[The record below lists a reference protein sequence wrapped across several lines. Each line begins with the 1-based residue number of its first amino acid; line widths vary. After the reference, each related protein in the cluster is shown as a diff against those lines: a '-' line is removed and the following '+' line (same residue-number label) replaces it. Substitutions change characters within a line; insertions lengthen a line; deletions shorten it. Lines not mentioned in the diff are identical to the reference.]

1 MLEKLPSTIEC
12 NMYKQ
17 PPENKLQIQVKCIGF
32 SKLQALGKPSRN
44 IYVYTVCN
52 RAFRVLFLLET
63 VESFKFLLQFNYLY
77 SIFYSRNM
85 SSKEM
90 LNEKIFHRGIKQ
102 SGKILLCQCMGSLDQ
117 HKVIKLCFI
126 FKNQSVLGVLIFL
139 SYFKKILKYNYIYTS
154 CIQIFFVVFLF
165 FLLFFR

>member
-17 PPENKLQIQVKCIGF
+17 PPENRTFQTLMKCIGF

-52 RAFRVLFLLET
+52 RAFRLLFLLET
-63 VESFKFLLQFNYLY
+63 VECFKFLLQFNYLY

-85 SSKEM
+85 SSKKM

-117 HKVIKLCFI
+117 HKVIELCFI
-126 FKNQSVLGVLIFL
+126 FQESVSSWRSNFSFIFQKN
-139 SYFKKILKYNYIYTS
+139 FKI
-154 CIQIFFVVFLF
+154 
-165 FLLFFR
+165 